1 MPGSSLPE
9 EIKFSAHGLST
20 YSSNSPN
27 DPAAG
32 EVRLWVCVFACMR
45 VCVGQMVVRGI
56 IWALLRVPV
65 VYVSSFFQAEA
76 CAGSQKECSNIFLEY
91 GWFFRGCSS
100 FVSITLTLQDFCF
113 SIPRHTG
120 DAVTNIRLWV
130 LIIDYKAVYEALK
143 QACIIKQ
150 KYFSVLDVALFK
162 CSTFKDFKF

>member
-1 MPGSSLPE
+1 MS
-9 EIKFSAHGLST
+9 
-20 YSSNSPN
+20 
-27 DPAAG
+27 
-32 EVRLWVCVFACMR
+32 VCVFACMR

-113 SIPRHTG
+113 SIPRHAG